1 MASSKTYEEAQEQY
15 KQLMGH
21 ELGHVY
27 HLLWNKCALLHMRF
41 EEFVELFGKGQEQ
54 IDVMN
59 ETAPGFFHSVQDMY
73 WESLLLGLCR
83 FADSWKVAG
92 RETLSL
98 DQLPRLPGA
107 QAVPSLS
114 ELVATARNKMKFAQ
128 DWRNRSIAHT
138 DLRHALDAAAQ
149 PLATASRASV
159 REALAAIVE
168 VLNAIERHFT
178 GASLGFIGTG
188 PSFGGTYLL
197 NQLRAA
203 STLQKEWHERLVN
216 GTAREDDFDYKK
228 WRGPL

>member
-1 MASSKTYEEAQEQY
+1 
-15 KQLMGH
+15 MGD

-27 HLLWNKCALLHMRF
+27 HLLWNECALLHMRF

-59 ETAPGFFHSVQDMY
+59 ETAPGFFRSVQDMY

-107 QAVPSLS
+107 QAVPKLN
-114 ELVATARNKMKFAQ
+114 ELVVVARVKVKFAQ
-128 DWRNRSIAHT
+128 DWRNRSIAHA
-138 DLRHALDAAAQ
+138 DLCHALDSAAQ
-149 PLATASRASV
+149 PLASASRANV
-159 REALAAIVE
+159 REALAAIVD
-168 VLNAIERHFT
+168 VLNAIEGHFM

-188 PSFGGTYLL
+188 AQFGGTHLL
-197 NQLRAA
+197 NQLRVA
-203 STLQKEWHERLVN
+203 STLQEEWHERMRN
-216 GTAREDDFDYKK
+216 GTARADDFDYKK
-228 WRGPL
+228 WREGL